1 MISDGAGRSG
11 TFIGISIL
19 MEQLKL
25 EHSIDVFQTIKK
37 IRATRPEF
45 VQNEVCYK
53 VLFTCLLY
61 FCAIL
66 YFSFL
71 SEICVT
77 STMANVLADF
87 GKGVVAL
94 ANPVGDPLS
103 FTFYAIVVVS
113 INKKN
118 FHFNSI
124 WSRKF

>member
-53 VLFTCLLY
+53 VLFTVFLCH
-61 FCAIL
+61 FIL
-66 YFSFL
+66 FIF
-71 SEICVT
+71 I
-77 STMANVLADF
+77 
-87 GKGVVAL
+87 
-94 ANPVGDPLS
+94 
-103 FTFYAIVVVS
+103 
-113 INKKN
+113 
-118 FHFNSI
+118 
-124 WSRKF
+124 

>member
-53 VLFTCLLY
+53 VFISNYLVN

-66 YFSFL
+66 YVSFL
-71 SEICVT
+71 PEICMT
-77 STMANVLADF
+77 STICRLIAEVLGDF
-87 GKGVVAL
+87 GIDLVSL
-94 ANPVGDPLS
+94 TNPVGSPPRLP
-103 FTFYAIVVVS
+103 FMIL
-113 INKKN
+113 
-118 FHFNSI
+118 
-124 WSRKF
+124 W